1 MGRWA
6 FADHTEASLILLPPV
21 RPLLVALRR
30 AEAGLETKT
39 KKNKHTVQ
47 IVSLVF
53 NRTEMEMESPLKQ
66 IQDVIN
72 QELKIRNCTGTD
84 W

>member
-30 AEAGLETKT
+30 AEAGLETK
-39 KKNKHTVQ
+39 KNKHTVQ

-53 NRTEMEMESPLKQ
+53 HRTEMERRSVKANSRC
-66 IQDVIN
+66 N
-72 QELKIRNCTGTD
+72 QSGVKN
-84 W
+84 